1 MDTTLSDTS
10 DYDQTVRAVRLLLCR
25 SSGCISMVG
34 RAEAS
39 QDAPVSSKA
48 GKTNSVRFH
57 HP

>member
-1 MDTTLSDTS
+1 MTRFASF
-10 DYDQTVRAVRLLLCR
+10 LCR
-25 SSGCISMVG
+25 SSGYISMVG

-57 HP
+57 HPQDWSLRWWFN